1 MRRLLTAVA
10 LAAAMA
16 FPALAQDAAKIGPP
30 MDVSTLKNYL
40 PITRPANLKPSAVP
54 DLSGDWTADNKR
66 GGFGQSLSAADPAGK
81 MRGKE
86 PDIKYLPWSL
96 QRLMSE
102 NPPTGPDAK
111 YEATTDPQMHYCEPH
126 GVGRIYMHPI
136 KSRMVQTPEA
146 VYILYEMGPVFR
158 VVWMQGNHPEDP
170 DPQYWGH
177 SIGWYEN
184 GDTLVVDTV
193 GFNDRSWL
201 DQLGHPHTEKLHTI
215 ERYKKT
221 GADTMEYDITVD
233 DPGAYAAPWPGHRNF
248 IKSTTGFMRYM
259 WVCSVRDNNEHYEKT
274 FAPGN
279 DSGQTTFGK

>member
-1 MRRLLTAVA
+1 MTTRVLPPMVLTGLLA
-10 LAAAMA
+10 LTVTAAAQA
-16 FPALAQDAAKIGPP
+16 PAPAAP
-30 MDVSTLKNYL
+30 DVSNLKNYL
-40 PITRPANLKPSAVP
+40 PAVRPASARSSAVP
-54 DLSGDWTADNKR
+54 DLSGDWAADNTR
-66 GGFGQSLSAADPAGK
+66 GGFGQSLSAADPGGR

-86 PDIKYLPWSL
+86 PDIKYLPWGL
-96 QRLMSE
+96 QTTMAAV
-102 NPPTGPDAK
+102 PPTGPDAR

-136 KSRMVQTPEA
+136 KTRYVQTPEA
-146 VYILYEMGPVFR
+146 VYILHEMGPVVR
-158 VVWMQGNHPEDP
+158 VVWMNADHPDDP

-201 DQLGHPHTEKLHTI
+201 DQVGHPHTEKLHTI
-215 ERYKKT
+215 ERFKRV
-221 GADTMEYDITVD
+221 GADQLEYDITVD

-248 IKSTTGFMRYM
+248 VKSTTGFMRYQ
-259 WVCSVRDNNEHYEKT
+259 WVCSVRDNKAHYEKT

-279 DSGQTTFGK
+279 DGATTFK